1 MVEAGYPGFVL
12 DTYVMMLGPAKTPP
26 EVVDRLSAAT
36 LTVLKKPEVLAK
48 VRTAGLE
55 VTAGGPQE
63 LKARIARELPLWQEV
78 VKVAGITP
86 Q

>member
-12 DTYVMMLGPAKTPP
+12 DTYVMMLMPAKTPP
-26 EVVDRLSAAT
+26 EIVERLSAAT
-36 LTVLKKPEVLAK
+36 LAVAKKPDVLAK

-55 VTAGGPQE
+55 VSAGDPEQ
-63 LKARIARELPLWQEV
+63 LKARIAREAPLWQEV